1 MKEYGYS
8 SGFLVSALE
17 EYIMKSVKVYHF
29 DAFSKEPDKGN
40 PAGVVLNGD
49 ELTDK
54 QMQEIAFKVG
64 FNETA
69 FPVKSEEA
77 DLGIRFFTP
86 GHEMNLCG
94 HATMATVYAL
104 KTKGLLGEKT
114 ELTIETRAGILSIK
128 LHMTDKKDIRITMD
142 QAAPI
147 FEAFYGSKKDLTH
160 SIGLEETDIH
170 DNLPILYGSTG
181 TWTLLIPIKNLEA
194 FNKMKPKNENF
205 PSILKEM
212 PKSSIHPFCLET
224 YDEEADMHARHFS
237 SPYSGTIEDAVTGTA
252 SGVMGAYYAE
262 YISKDTKEALKLVV
276 EQGNEIGRDG
286 RVGVQVSKN
295 GESYDVQ
302 ITGSAVFV
310 NELDILIKD

>member
-1 MKEYGYS
+1 
-8 SGFLVSALE
+8 
-17 EYIMKSVKVYHF
+17 MKSVKVYHY

-49 ELTDK
+49 ELTDN

-114 ELTIETRAGILSIK
+114 DLTIETRAGILPVRLDS
-128 LHMTDKKDIRITMD
+128 TAGKDIMITMN
-142 QAAPI
+142 QAAPQ
-147 FEAFYGSKKDLTH
+147 FEAFHGSKKDLAY
-160 SIGLEETDIH
+160 SIGLEEADLH
-170 DNLPILYGSTG
+170 DKLPILYGSTG
-181 TWTLLIPIKNLEA
+181 TWTLLIPIKKLEA
-194 FNKMKPKNENF
+194 FNRMKASNEDF

-212 PKSSIHPFCLET
+212 PKSSVHPFCLET
-224 YDEEADMHARHFS
+224 YDANADMHARHFS
-237 SPYSGTIEDAVTGTA
+237 SPYSGTVEDAVTGTA

-262 YISKDTKEALKLVV
+262 YIKKGMEGSLQLVV
-276 EQGNEIGRDG
+276 EQGNEIGKDG

-295 GESYDVQ
+295 GKSYDVQ

-310 NELDILIKD
+310 KDFDVVMES